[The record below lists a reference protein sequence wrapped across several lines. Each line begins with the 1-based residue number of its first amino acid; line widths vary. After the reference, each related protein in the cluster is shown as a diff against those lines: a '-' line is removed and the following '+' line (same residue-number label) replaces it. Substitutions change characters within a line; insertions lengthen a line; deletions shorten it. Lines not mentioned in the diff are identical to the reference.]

1 VIGIDLPGGIYHIRV
16 AVQAEDIFL
25 GPADG
30 ELAAILDVLGIC
42 EVQGPEAGLGQVCQE
57 DIPPF
62 AKIGLPHLVACLKV

>member
-1 VIGIDLPGGIYHIRV
+1 MIGIDLPKGIYHIRV

-42 EVQGPEAGLGQVCQE
+42 EVQGSEAGLGQVT
-57 DIPPF
+57 F
-62 AKIGLPHLVACLKV
+62 LPLQK